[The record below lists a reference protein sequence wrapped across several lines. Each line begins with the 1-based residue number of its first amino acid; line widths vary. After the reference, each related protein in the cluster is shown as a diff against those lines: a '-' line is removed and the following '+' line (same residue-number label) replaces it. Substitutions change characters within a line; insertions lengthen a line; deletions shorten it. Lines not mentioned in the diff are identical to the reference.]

1 MWDGSLIRVSYV
13 KGILFDKR
21 ASSFALITMTA
32 YGFFKE

>member
-1 MWDGSLIRVSYV
+1 MWDGSLIRASYV

-21 ASSFALITMTA
+21 TLSSALIIMTA